1 MGVAAGLK
9 GALKGSSKKTK
20 PKKVPYKR
28 ENIKENEPLRQELM
42 KKRVR
47 TVEPTKKEME
57 KMGVVKGDTQGATAA
72 AFTRIDVDKYKGA
85 QAGLVKSYNNK
96 VKEYNKLSTKDKK
109 GEKGQLLQNALRDM
123 KKKITGKKPIKTQ
136 AQAGLM
142 PKDMAQGGLKMPT
155 ANQTGLRKL
164 PTAVR
169 NKMGYMYGGGMSKKP
184 KMGSMDYRKGGMVL
198 IALNLMKKK
207 GKSK

>member
-1 MGVAAGLK
+1 MGAGAVFKGLLK
-9 GALKGSSKKTK
+9 GKAKKTK
-20 PKKVPYKR
+20 PKPVPYKR

-42 KKRVR
+42 KKKVR

-57 KMGVVKGDTQGATAA
+57 KMGVVKGDTKGASAA

-109 GEKGQLLQNALRDM
+109 GERGQLLQNALRDM

-136 AQAGLM
+136 EQAGLM

-155 ANQTGLRKL
+155 VNQVGLKKL
-164 PTAVR
+164 PTQVR
-169 NKMGYMYGGGMSKKP
+169 NKMGYMYGGGMAKKP
-184 KMGSMDYRKGGMVL
+184 KMGNMDYRKGGLLLVAINM
-198 IALNLMKKK
+198 MKK
-207 GKSK
+207 GKKGK

>member
-1 MGVAAGLK
+1 MGAGAVFK
-9 GALKGSSKKTK
+9 GLLKGSGKKTK

-42 KKRVR
+42 KKKVR

-57 KMGVVKGDTQGATAA
+57 KMGVVKGDTKGASAA

-96 VKEYNKLSTKDKK
+96 ISQYTRLSTRDKK
-109 GEKGQLLQNALRDM
+109 GEKGQLLLNALRDM
-123 KKKITGKKPIKTQ
+123 KKKIIGKKPIKTQ

-155 ANQTGLRKL
+155 ADQVGLKKL

-169 NKMGYMYGGGMSKKP
+169 NKMGYMYGGGMAKKP
-184 KMGSMDYRKGGMVL
+184 KMGSMDYRKGGLLL
-198 IALNLMKKK
+198 IAVDMMKKKKK
-207 GKSK
+207 GK